1 VSKTVRK
8 IVEPFGD
15 IKRMSLA
22 IVVDGK
28 YEKVKGQKG
37 EELKYTPR
45 SQKDLNDIKGIVSRA
60 VGYDEERG
68 DKIEVLNVPF
78 EVEKLADEKGA
89 FDSAERT
96 ETIYSVSKYAFYI
109 VIFLAIFFFLVK
121 PLLNILKSRVERAPL
136 QQIKDVYVKSSGGTG
151 EIPSIENK
159 QQMALADAMKDKAL
173 VGSIIKE
180 WVREG
185 T

>member
-1 VSKTVRK
+1 MFPMLQAKARPDVKTDAGGKSRTSESEREESQISYEVSKTVRK

-15 IKRMSLA
+15 IKRISLA

-45 SQKDLNDIKGIVSRA
+45 SQKELSDIKGIVSRA

-78 EVEKLADEKGA
+78 EVETLADEKGA
-89 FDSAERT
+89 IDSAERK
-96 ETIYSVSKYAFYI
+96 EMIY
-109 VIFLAIFFFLVK
+109 
-121 PLLNILKSRVERAPL
+121 RR
-136 QQIKDVYVKSSGGTG
+136 
-151 EIPSIENK
+151 
-159 QQMALADAMKDKAL
+159 
-173 VGSIIKE
+173 
-180 WVREG
+180 R
-185 T
+185 